1 MRIHFAY
8 HHRQPPP
15 CVCSCARKCA
25 RRRKNKRERERDLR
39 MSLKF
44 FFSQNI
50 PFFRSRWKED
60 QKYFW
65 AWGKSVK
72 MWPKVGQSS
81 EQNCPKFNF
90 TSNRV
95 CRGVASLYWPLEKPL
110 VQCSHVYSFIN
121 EATLV
126 KLGPDAQNLNLAFK
140 ISLCLVG

>member
-1 MRIHFAY
+1 
-8 HHRQPPP
+8 
-15 CVCSCARKCA
+15 
-25 RRRKNKRERERDLR
+25 

-44 FFSQNI
+44 FFSPNI

-65 AWGKSVK
+65 AWSKSVK
-72 MWPKVGQSS
+72 MWPKVGQGS

-110 VQCSHVYSFIN
+110 VQRSHVYSFIN

-126 KLGPDAQNLNLAFK
+126 KLGPDAQNLAFK
-140 ISLCLVG
+140 ISLCLVGEGLRGKFKIS